1 MQIKEQVES
10 GEIKIE
16 TKQQKEALETINA
29 QVAHLKRVLKQ
40 QSKNDIIRLAIDH
53 MVAYAELQ
61 QAAKTILDENNELKA
76 KLEDNKVEIKKEKN

>member
-1 MQIKEQVES
+1 MQIKEQVDN

>member
-1 MQIKEQVES
+1 VQIKEQVDN